1 MQVIADDPD
10 EGSNGD
16 ISYYTASGH
25 IHSDTTMFNVDAQ
38 TGDITT
44 AARLDRE
51 KKDRYTLYIV
61 AKDHGSPPNDN
72 IVTVIIHVLDEND
85 NPPRFLNN
93 SFFVNVQ
100 EKLPVGTVVTSVT
113 AKDIDAGNNGEVRYT
128 IDQGN
133 SGSVFQINATSGVI
147 TLQKQLDFERKN
159 KYLLR
164 VVARDQGQYSRSSF
178 LYVTVYVLD
187 SNDNMPTFD
196 ENPVTVSLFEGVPK
210 NHNVTQIIAHDYDS
224 GQNSWIR
231 YSIDSQSPGTKFKV
245 DSSSGVVQTIGKINR
260 ESVDEYTLT
269 IRATDQAFTE
279 SERLSSTVTLFIIV
293 LDRNDNK
300 PDFVSPNFTFVMED
314 EPFSYPI
321 ITITAIDQ
329 DSGDNA
335 RVRYSI
341 EYGDNGEFGLDP
353 VTGLLKLNRG
363 LDYESK
369 PKYVLN
375 ISATDQGTPALSSY
389 QLLTIYLVDVN
400 DNAPQFNQSLYLGDV
415 KENVPVGTSVMQISA
430 YDADSGSNGALSY
443 SIPRGAVKSNFAIDR
458 NSGVISTN
466 FTLDREE
473 KDEYFLTV
481 YARDNAFPFHVATC
495 TVKIRVLDEN
505 DHAPTFNPT
514 RVNLTVMENRSPF
527 MFPVL
532 AAQDPDVGQNGR
544 LRYVIKRG
552 NEDGKFEIDKFTGE
566 LSSTAGLDRERK
578 AQYNLEIEA
587 SDLAPPFYNSSAF
600 VTIFVGD
607 ENDQTPRFLKSSYE
621 VSIPELTPVN
631 SGIINTTATDSD
643 LGLNGQV
650 VYSLS
655 NKTFGIFRIDS
666 KTGVIYTLQ
675 EFDFSV
681 KQEYHFNCYAT
692 DRGVVPRQALV
703 EVKVSI
709 VDENNH
715 SPVFE
720 RLPYKKQVQSVTPGK
735 LLVTV
740 RATDRDSASVTH
752 LTYRLKNSSS
762 QQYFELSS
770 NSGKLRVKQGV
781 SNVPNGAYI
790 LNIVADDGN
799 FTGRGIVEIFVGPI
813 TGAPPR
819 FLNSTPAYVFLAE
832 NSARNHEVT
841 RVLAASTGS
850 AAIAYSIVDG
860 NAGNA
865 FYIHPQNGVVTVA
878 NPSQLDFERL
888 RSIRLH
894 IIASLPSSRN
904 AYLTL
909 YVNLTDVN
917 DNKPVFYPA
926 NKSVQ
931 LQEDNG
937 LLSSGFLART
947 VATVTATD
955 KDSGNTERMTYEMTA
970 GNENNKFN
978 INSQTGVISTQ
989 GFINREDHS
998 FYDLVVKATD
1008 QGSPPQSSLSHVV
1021 ITIID
1026 VNDNIPTF
1034 TGRYTVD
1041 VDEDLKVGSVVKRVI
1056 AVDRDENPNLVY
1068 SFSDGTFSQ
1077 SVFNIDGFT
1086 GDVTLRKSLDY
1097 ELTRYHLLYINVT
1110 DGTYQSQTT
1119 LTVDVNDVNDNAP
1132 SFLNS
1137 SYHATLSEETAAG
1150 TSILQVSAEDR
1161 DSGTNGELSYAFASL
1176 VDDFRINATSG
1187 VIYTAK
1193 KIKVSLRDSLLVIS
1207 VSATDHG
1214 VPPQRAFVTVQIRIN
1229 RIPKFTEAAYEASI
1243 PEDTEPGTSVLTV
1256 KAAEDDSG
1264 INVAKISYAI
1274 KYGNSQSLFR
1284 IGRRSGIIE
1293 VNKRDLDYEKI
1304 KSHLL
1309 GVEARDDS
1317 TNKSVVVRVNIT
1329 ITDVNDNSPVFDPD
1343 KYMKEVNEDI
1353 SNGTTLLRV
1362 TASDEDSGTNGLVT
1376 YSIVSGNDKQSF
1388 KIDST
1393 SGEIST
1399 IKSLDHES
1407 AKKHLLSVQAKDQG
1421 QILFYLSQFFS

>member
-38 TGDITT
+38 TGDITS

-147 TLQKQLDFERKN
+147 TLQKQLDFEQKN

-335 RVRYSI
+335 RVRYRI

-495 TVKIRVLDEN
+495 TVKITVLDEN

-527 MFPVL
+527 MFHVL

-552 NEDGKFEIDKFTGE
+552 NEDGTFAIDKFTGE
-566 LSSTAGLDRERK
+566 LSSTASLDRERK

-587 SDLAPPFYNSSAF
+587 SDLASPFYNSSAF

-655 NKTFGIFRIDS
+655 NRTFGIFRIDS

-681 KQEYHFNCYAT
+681 KHEYHFNCYAT

-715 SPVFE
+715 APVFE
-720 RLPYKKQVQSVTPGK
+720 KLPYKKQVQSATPGN

-740 RATDRDSASVTH
+740 RATDRDSASVTN

-762 QQYFELSS
+762 QQYFELLS
-770 NSGKLRVKQGV
+770 NSGDLRVKQV
-781 SNVPNGAYI
+781 VPNGTYI
-790 LNIVADDGN
+790 LNIVADDGI

-813 TGAPPR
+813 TVAPPR
-819 FLNSTPAYVFLAE
+819 FRNSTPAYVFLAE

-894 IIASLPSSRN
+894 IIASLPSSPN

-1132 SFLNS
+1132 SFLSS

-1161 DSGTNGELSYAFASL
+1161 DSGTNGDLSYAFASF

-1214 VPPQRAFVTVQIRIN
+1214 VPPQRAFVAVQIRIN

-1343 KYMKEVNEDI
+1343 KYMKEVNEDV

-1388 KIDST
+1388 KIDGT

>member
-61 AKDHGSPPNDN
+61 AQDHGSPPNDN

-164 VVARDQGQYSRSSF
+164 VVARDQGLNSRSSF
-178 LYVTVYVLD
+178 LFVTVYVLD

-196 ENPVTVSLFEGVPK
+196 KNPVTVSLYEGVPK

-231 YSIDSQSPGTKFKV
+231 YSIDSQSPATKFTV
-245 DSSSGVVQTIGKINR
+245 DSSSGVVQTIGEINR

-279 SERLSSTVTLFIIV
+279 SERLSSTITLFIIV

-335 RVRYSI
+335 LVRYRI
-341 EYGDNGEFGLDP
+341 EHGDNGEFGLDP
-353 VTGLLKLNRG
+353 VTGLLKLNRR

-369 PKYVLN
+369 PKYILN

-415 KENVPVGTSVMQISA
+415 RENVPVGTSVMQISA

-443 SIPRGAVKSNFAIDR
+443 SIPRGAVKSNFAIDG

-481 YARDNAFPFHVATC
+481 YATDNAFPFHVATC
-495 TVKIRVLDEN
+495 TVKITVLDEN
-505 DHAPTFNPT
+505 DHAPAFNPT
-514 RVNLTVMENRSPF
+514 RLNLTVMENRSPY
-527 MFPVL
+527 MFHVL

-552 NEDGKFEIDKFTGE
+552 NEDGKFKIDGFTGE
-566 LSSTAGLDRERK
+566 LSSTASLDRERK

-587 SDLAPPFYNSSAF
+587 SDLASPFHNSSAF

-631 SGIINTTATDSD
+631 SAIINVTATDSD

-681 KQEYHFNCYAT
+681 KQEYFFNCYAT
-692 DRGVVPRQALV
+692 DRGVVPRQASV

-715 SPVFE
+715 APVFE
-720 RLPYKKQVQSVTPGK
+720 RLPYKKVVQSVSPGEP
-735 LLVTV
+735 LVTV
-740 RATDRDSASVTH
+740 SATDRDSPSVTH
-752 LTYRLKNSSS
+752 LTYRLINSSS

-770 NSGKLRVKQGV
+770 NSGELRVKQGV

-790 LNIVADDGN
+790 LNILADDGN
-799 FTGRGIVEIFVGPI
+799 FTGRGIVEIFVGLI
-813 TGAPPR
+813 TGAQPR
-819 FLNSTPAYVFLAE
+819 FLNSTPAYVSLAE

-841 RVLAASTGS
+841 RVLATSTGS
-850 AAIAYSIVDG
+850 AAITYSIVDG
-860 NAGNA
+860 NTGNA
-865 FYIHPQNGVVTVA
+865 FYIHRQSGVVTVA

-931 LQEDNG
+931 LQEDNA

-955 KDSGNTERMTYEMTA
+955 KDSGNTERMTYELTA

-998 FYDLVVKATD
+998 SYDLVVKATD
-1008 QGSPPQSSLSHVV
+1008 RGSPPQSSFSHVV
-1021 ITIID
+1021 INIID
-1026 VNDNIPTF
+1026 VNDNIPAF
-1034 TGRYTVD
+1034 TGPYTVN
-1041 VDEDLKVGSVVKRVI
+1041 VNEDLKVGSVVKRVI

-1086 GDVTLRKSLDY
+1086 GDVTLRRSLDY

-1150 TSILQVSAEDR
+1150 TSILHVSAEDR
-1161 DSGTNGELSYAFASL
+1161 DSGTNGQLSYAFVSF

-1193 KIKVSLRDSLLVIS
+1193 KIEVSMRDSLLVIG

-1214 VPPQRAFVTVQIRIN
+1214 VPPQRAFVAVQIRIN
-1229 RIPKFTEAAYEASI
+1229 RIPKFAEAAYEASI

-1293 VNKRDLDYEKI
+1293 VNKRGLDYEKI

-1343 KYMKEVNEDI
+1343 EYMKQVNEDI
-1353 SNGTTLLRV
+1353 SVGTSLLRV
-1362 TASDEDSGTNGLVT
+1362 TASDEDSGTNGLVS

-1388 KIDST
+1388 DIDST

-1407 AKKHLLSVQAKDQG
+1407 AKKHRLSVQAEDQG